1 MKNKQTYLVAL
12 AFVVSVLAPI
22 LSAEGYSGV
31 VPVEW
36 VPIGVGLTAAISA
49 LVRWYK
55 EREPVKATKWNL

>member
-1 MKNKQTYLVAL
+1 MKNKQTYFTLIAVLVA
-12 AFVVSVLAPI
+12 VLAPVF
-22 LSAEGYSGV
+22 LAEGYTGD
-31 VPVEW
+31 VPVAW